1 MALKLVQSSTAMP
14 MNHFEYSKEILN
26 ECWVRARA
34 VEESCAID
42 KQQSICSR
50 LLAWKSLPIP
60 VPKMSVYHATKRTY
74 ACRCLSVCEGFS
86 TIWSSFTSSS
96 SVCSRHILY
105 AHTWSGFNQNL
116 KTTSNWWVL
125 LFWKLIPLLM
135 TRPCS
140 DICFIHGCV

>member
-42 KQQSICSR
+42 KQQSICS
-50 LLAWKSLPIP
+50 LACLKVINNSRPENE
-60 VPKMSVYHATKRTY
+60 
-74 ACRCLSVCEGFS
+74 CLSCNKAHICLSMFECVCEGFS